1 MKHGDSRRRVAIIG
15 AGMVG
20 ATFAYAM
27 TMKGVARELALVDV
41 SRERAMGEAMD
52 LRHGSALLEPLSI
65 EAGGYE
71 LCEGAQLVVITAG
84 APQKEGQTRLDLA
97 QQNADI
103 MRAIIPQILAH
114 NPDPILLVASNPMDV
129 LTKVAL
135 KESGL
140 SAQQVFGSGTVL
152 DSSRFRSLLASHCNL
167 DPRNVHAHVLG
178 EHGDSEVLVW
188 SQVNLAGVPM
198 EDYCLSCSK
207 QCDDGGLRQ
216 RLSKKVPQA
225 AYEVIKRKGA
235 TYYAIGLALTRIA
248 EAVLKDQH
256 SLLTVSA
263 LANNLPGLEDV
274 CLSLPC
280 VVGGGG
286 VERIV
291 TPHLAEDE
299 DGAMKASAKILR
311 HTLLR
316 VNALD

>member
-1 MKHGDSRRRVAIIG
+1 MKHRGSQRRVAIIG

-20 ATFAYAM
+20 STFAYAM
-27 TMKGVARELALVDV
+27 TIKGVARELALIDV
-41 SRERAMGEAMD
+41 SRERALGEAMD
-52 LRHGSALLEPLSI
+52 LRHGSALLEPMAI

-84 APQKEGQTRLDLA
+84 APQKEGQNRLDLA
-97 QQNADI
+97 QENADI
-103 MRAIIPQILAH
+103 MRAIIPQILEH
-114 NPDPILLVASNPMDV
+114 NPDPIILVAANPMDV

-135 KESGL
+135 KASGL
-140 SAQQVFGSGTVL
+140 PAQQVFGSGTVL
-152 DSSRFRSLLASHCNL
+152 DSSRFSSLLASHCGL
-167 DPRNVHAHVLG
+167 DPHNVHAHVLG

-198 EDYCLSCSK
+198 EDYCSSCTK
-207 QCDDGGLRQ
+207 QCDDGSLRR
-216 RLSKKVPQA
+216 RLSKEVPQA

-235 TYYAIGLALTRIA
+235 TYYAIGLALARIA

-256 SLLTVSA
+256 SLLTIST
-263 LANNLPGLEDV
+263 LARDLSGLEEV

-280 VVGGGG
+280 VVGTGG

-299 DGAMKASAKILR
+299 DRAMKASAKILR
-311 HTLLR
+311 QTLGK
-316 VNALD
+316 VNALT